1 MNNQLRKMNYILK
14 IVIIFLIL
22 PMCVYAQGD
31 LEGGKTI
38 GGDNDAR
45 FRLSLLAGMNA
56 SQIHGDD
63 VFGFNKAGLNVGG
76 QVNIL
81 LDRKDWVGRFQ
92 PSVGI
97 GFSQLGSSASGN
109 DNPSLTLQRFKLN
122 YAQIPVM
129 IHYVDQRWMFSA
141 GFAYGRLV
149 NTKFIDP
156 YGDDVTDVETGSYRK
171 SGVTFIGGGTIYA
184 TRNIGLNIN
193 WERSLYSIRISG
205 IARQVHESISFRMVY
220 TF

>member
-1 MNNQLRKMNYILK
+1 MNNGLRTKHYELRTILLL
-14 IVIIFLIL
+14 LIL
-22 PMCVYAQGD
+22 PMCIQAQGD
-31 LEGGKTI
+31 LEGKKTI
-38 GGDNDAR
+38 GASDDAR

-56 SQIHGDD
+56 SQIDGDE
-63 VFGFNKAGLNVGG
+63 VAGFNKPGLNIGG

-97 GFSQLGSSASGN
+97 SFSQLGSSAAGN
-109 DNPSLTLQRFKLN
+109 DNPALRLQRFKLD

-129 IHYVDQRWMFSA
+129 IHYVDQRWVFSA

-149 NTKFIDP
+149 NTTFIDSF
-156 YGDDVTDVETGSYRK
+156 GDDISDVQSPSYRE
-171 SGVTFIGGGTIYA
+171 SGVTFIGGGTVYIN
-184 TRNIGLNIN
+184 RHIGLNIN
-193 WERSLYSIRISG
+193 WERSIYTIHKNLW
-205 IARQVHESISFRMVY
+205 QVHRSLSFRGVY